1 VNTSQTQFAVAV
13 LGILIL
19 GIATVIAV
27 AGEVF
32 GDGRSELTFALVT
45 ALTGVTGGAS
55 AYLFRLNGRS

>member
-1 VNTSQTQFAVAV
+1 MNTSQTQFAVAV